1 MREEEVQQV
10 VELHDQRV
18 AAEAELSRALVPFS
32 DNLPYSAERLAQ
44 EVMMLYRMGAV
55 LKFEVGRRLIV
66 MWERERGESV
76 RTFED
81 FVNKF
86 FPDVPIDRAYE
97 DMRYA
102 RKAVNCPIFRAYS
115 EGKGNWSKALALL
128 EAATEEEL
136 QEFEEKGEILGISRD
151 DLDRMSVRELKKCI
165 RKLKGDK
172 EKAVTEA
179 TADLRLKVADLEEQ
193 VEVLEAAS
201 KEPDLAE
208 AQKLLRRA
216 DKLIHEG
223 LQIIRKVNWAVV
235 AKDWTARLDALQKLH
250 LVERLVSNVEQEIFS
265 YEEPEPNVAG

>member
-1 MREEEVQQV
+1 MREAEVQQV
-10 VELHDQRV
+10 VELHDRQV

-44 EVMMLYRMGAV
+44 EVMMLYRMRTV

-66 MWERERGESV
+66 MWERERGERL
-76 RTFED
+76 RTFAD

-86 FPDVPIDRAYE
+86 FPDVPERRAYE
-97 DMRYA
+97 DMLYA
-102 RKAVNCPIFRAYS
+102 KKAANCPLFRNYA
-115 EGKGNWSKALALL
+115 EAKGNWSKALALM
-128 EAATEEEL
+128 EVVGPEEL
-136 QEFEEKGEILGISRD
+136 AEFEVKEEILGISRD

-179 TADLRLKVADLEEQ
+179 TAELRLKVADLEEK
-193 VEVLEAAS
+193 VEVLEAAQL
-201 KEPDLAE
+201 EPDLAE

-223 LQIIRKVNWAVV
+223 LQIIRKVDWKVMAS
-235 AKDWTARLDALQKLH
+235 DWTVRLDALQKLH
-250 LVERLVSNVEQEIFS
+250 LVERLVSNIEQEIFS
-265 YEEPEPNVAG
+265 YEEPEPVRD